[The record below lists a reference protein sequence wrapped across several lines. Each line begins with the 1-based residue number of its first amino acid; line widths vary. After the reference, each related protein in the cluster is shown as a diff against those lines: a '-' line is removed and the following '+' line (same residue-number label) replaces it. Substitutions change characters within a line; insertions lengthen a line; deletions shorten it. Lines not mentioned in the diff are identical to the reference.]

1 MKQLAINWIKMSDD
15 FIEQF
20 RIVTCWFFHEFDS
33 NSAFV
38 SLVFEL
44 KWITGAKEG
53 SIKTAES
60 VIDTEMTETKEN
72 GAITESHAAIT
83 ESDADITESH
93 ADSTACSTDAP
104 AVEEEEEA
112 TSASGEELVN
122 EQELKY
128 WKAVKENPAD
138 FTSWTYLLQFVEQEV
153 CGNWL
158 LCL

>member
-1 MKQLAINWIKMSDD
+1 
-15 FIEQF
+15 
-20 RIVTCWFFHEFDS
+20 
-33 NSAFV
+33 
-38 SLVFEL
+38 
-44 KWITGAKEG
+44 
-53 SIKTAES
+53 
-60 VIDTEMTETKEN
+60 MTETKEN

-104 AVEEEEEA
+104 AVEEEEA

-153 CGNWL
+153 CGN
-158 LCL
+158 